1 MNRIITLWTFSQQL
15 LYKLAVKAIK
25 LETYWKYNADAKNWK
40 LVLVH
45 LKRAQIIQHD
55 VVHTYA

>member
-1 MNRIITLWTFSQQL
+1 MNHIITLCTFSQQH
-15 LYKLAVKAIK
+15 KLAVKAIK
-25 LETYWKYNADAKNWK
+25 LETYWKYNADAKDWK

-45 LKRAQIIQHD
+45 SKRAQIIQHD